1 VTVGVIVEDL
11 VPILKN
17 SKLLAH
23 LRVTHIHE
31 YRGVRAAFG
40 ALEGEFEGT
49 AAVYLTS
56 KGRTHFLGGEGVKT
70 TLQLGEG
77 FKHCDFVN
85 ITSDGRLALSEVKAS
100 FVGQVETDK
109 AIKQLTDTADAVKT
123 HIPNADI
130 AIMELIVP
138 KGAKIGGDY
147 RLSGDQIFD
156 IKENKLVKVHGILV
170 KWIEVS

>member
-1 VTVGVIVEDL
+1 
-11 VPILKN
+11 
-17 SKLLAH
+17 
-23 LRVTHIHE
+23 
-31 YRGVRAAFG
+31 
-40 ALEGEFEGT
+40 
-49 AAVYLTS
+49 
-56 KGRTHFLGGEGVKT
+56 
-70 TLQLGEG
+70 
-77 FKHCDFVN
+77 
-85 ITSDGRLALSEVKAS
+85 
-100 FVGQVETDK
+100 
-109 AIKQLTDTADAVKT
+109 VKT